1 MNRKEY
7 TIYFT
12 FKCNWSCDYC
22 IMDTHNVKSEP
33 QNILEN
39 IRTIDNNSFVSISGG
54 EPGLGD
60 KYIIE
65 EAFNILIDKNCTI
78 HLNTNGVFLN
88 KFPHLIQ
95 HINSITYHCSE
106 YLDSSN
112 FKRYPDIKQL
122 SYEITITDSM
132 MDKLEEF
139 FSNNNDL
146 KFLVFSADKIV
157 NHNGTTNNHLSKK
170 NILQIYRK
178 YKQYILPE
186 SYEKLFGRCQ
196 NFSQHLGYTK

>member
-1 MNRKEY
+1 MNQKEY

-22 IMDTHNVKSEP
+22 IMDTHNIKNEP

-39 IRTIDNNSFVSISGG
+39 IRLIDNNSFVSISGG

-88 KFPHLIQ
+88 RFPHLLHNIK
-95 HINSITYHCSE
+95 SITYHCSE
-106 YLDSSN
+106 YLDDPK
-112 FKRYPDIKQL
+112 FKRYPNLKQL
-122 SYEITITDSM
+122 NYEITVTDNM
-132 MDKLEEF
+132 MDKLDYFLKEN
-139 FSNNNDL
+139 SDL
-146 KFLVFSADKIV
+146 KFLIFSADKIR
-157 NHNGTTNNHLSKK
+157 NNDGTTNQHLSKK
-170 NILQIYRK
+170 NIIQIYRK
-178 YKQYILPE
+178 YKDYLLPE

-196 NFSQHLGYTK
+196 NFSKHLGYSK